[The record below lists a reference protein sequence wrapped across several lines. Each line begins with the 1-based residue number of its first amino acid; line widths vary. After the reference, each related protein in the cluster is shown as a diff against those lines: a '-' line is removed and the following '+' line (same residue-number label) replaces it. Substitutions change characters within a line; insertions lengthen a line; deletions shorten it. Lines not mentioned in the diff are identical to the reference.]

1 VSKQSFVTGR
11 TIGLTSV
18 IGIGAAFLLAGCGTS
33 TAPPAGNSPSTGTS
47 ASHPASTSTPSS
59 GGSSLAVPFP
69 TAVGTTWVYRTTVG
83 AVGGEIGKS
92 IKKVVANTQVPA
104 GQRVTIAE
112 TSEIVG
118 SHTSSRGYFI
128 VHPNGSI
135 SYPFNQLN
143 TSSTVT
149 SNSSILWPPAAA
161 INAGTPYHATIVI
174 HEKEGT
180 QTDTVTA
187 HVTVQGK
194 GTASVTVP
202 AGSYTATRI
211 DVTMTEKVLGHTVSI
226 TVTSWDAPNVGI
238 VKSQAVIHE
247 AGINEVAATDVL
259 ESFTRG

>member
-1 VSKQSFVTGR
+1 MTRQPFFTGR

-18 IGIGAAFLLAGCGTS
+18 IGIGAAFLLAGCGGS
-33 TAPPAGNSPSTGTS
+33 AAPQAGGSPSSGTS

-83 AVGGEIGKS
+83 VTGGEVGKS
-92 IKKVVANTQVPA
+92 TKKVVANTQVPA

-112 TSEIVG
+112 TSEIAG
-118 SHTSSRGYFI
+118 TQTSSRGYFI
-128 VHPNGSI
+128 IHPNGSI
-135 SYPFNQLN
+135 TYPFSQLN

-149 SNSSILWPPAAA
+149 SSSSILWPPAAA
-161 INAGTPYHATIVI
+161 INAGTPYHTTIVI
-174 HEKEGT
+174 HEQEGT
-180 QTDTVTA
+180 QTETVTS

-202 AGSYTATRI
+202 AGHYTATVI
-211 DVTMTEKVLGHTVSI
+211 DVIMTEKVLGHTVGI

-247 AGINEVAATDVL
+247 AGLTEVAATDEL